1 MLLPPCM
8 PTNSRRRRHQWPW
21 RILGM
26 CGLCVFI
33 FGIIGARQ
41 RACDCGQCTQCLCGF
56 APPAEGWAHRTKWC
70 KSVNTH
76 TQSPHTFAAAALCNR
91 GTADGDM
98 RARVGRMGCGRGGLV
113 DGCQCEWRSV
123 LHFGSCANRQ
133 ANLFFFW

>member
-8 PTNSRRRRHQWPW
+8 PTNSRRRRHHWPW

-70 KSVNTH
+70 KSVNTVNTRSLLTH
-76 TQSPHTFAAAALCNR
+76 SRRRRCAIEELRTEICGHVLGAWGA
-91 GTADGDM
+91 
-98 RARVGRMGCGRGGLV
+98 VGVGWSMGANASGGVCCTLAV
-113 DGCQCEWRSV
+113 VRIV
-123 LHFGSCANRQ
+123 RLI
-133 ANLFFFW
+133 FFW